1 MPELDAVIVGSGPN
15 GLAAGVVLA
24 RAGLRVRLYE
34 AESTLGGGA
43 RTAELTLPGFLHD
56 VCSAVHPMAL
66 ASPFF
71 RAFGLDRRIELRLPD
86 VSYGHPLDGGIAGL
100 AHRDIEAT
108 IAELGA
114 DGRRWR
120 SLMGPLVAHAR
131 ELAEISGTSLVRFPR
146 HPFVLAA
153 LGFRALEQGGGG
165 WNRRFGGEVAP
176 AMLTGAFAHT
186 NRALPDVGAASAG
199 LVLAAH
205 AHAAG
210 WPIPVGGSQSIVD
223 AMLAD
228 FTAHGGET
236 VTGTRITDLAELP
249 SAKAVLLDI
258 TPRALVE
265 LAGDRMPPSAA
276 TRLGRFRYGNA
287 VSKVDYALDG
297 PVPWTAEGLDRAGT
311 VHLGG
316 TRAQIVASERAV
328 GGGVLPDAPY
338 VLVAQPSIIDS
349 TRAPKGK
356 HVLWAYTHVPP
367 GSTDDRSEAITA
379 QIERFAPGFRD
390 RILESVSSTAIQT
403 EAHNAN
409 YIGGD
414 ISAGDTSLWQLVS
427 RPTLFTPWSTPIAG
441 VYLCSASTAPGPG
454 VHGMGG
460 YDAAKLVLAR
470 EFGMRELPSLAP

>member
-34 AESTLGGGA
+34 AASTLGGGA

-71 RAFGLDRRIELRLPD
+71 RAFGLDRRIELLLPE

-100 AHRDIEAT
+100 AHRDIDST
-108 IAELGA
+108 IAELAA
-114 DGRRWR
+114 DGRAWR
-120 SLMGPLVAHAR
+120 DLIGALAAHAQQ
-131 ELAEISGTSLVRFPR
+131 LAEISGTSLARFPR
-146 HPFVLAA
+146 HPLVLAS
-153 LGFRALEQGGGG
+153 LGFRALEQGGNG
-165 WNRRFGGEVAP
+165 WNRRFGGDVAP
-176 AMLTGAFAHT
+176 GMLSGVFAHT

-210 WPIPVGGSQSIVD
+210 WPIPVGGSQSIVG

-228 FTAHGGET
+228 FTAHGGEA

-249 SAKAVLLDI
+249 SATAVLLDV
-258 TPRALVE
+258 TPRSLVAM
-265 LAGDRMPPSAA
+265 AGDRMPRGAA

-287 VSKVDYALDG
+287 VAKVDYALDG
-297 PVPWTAEGLDRAGT
+297 PVPWAAEGLDQAGT

-328 GGGVLPDAPY
+328 GDGRLPEAPY
-338 VLVAQPSIIDS
+338 VLVAQPSVIDES
-349 TRAPKGK
+349 RAPSGK

-367 GSTDDRSEAITA
+367 GSTADRSEAITA

-390 RILESVSSTAIQT
+390 LILESVPSTAIQT

-409 YIGGD
+409 YVGGD
-414 ISAGDTSLWQLVS
+414 ISAGDTSLWQLLR
-427 RPTLFTPWSTPIAG
+427 RPTLFTPWSTPIDG

-460 YDAAKLVLAR
+460 YNAARLVLAR